1 MTEKFQTSAY
11 PSPEEPNVQIHLRN
25 LRANDDADK
34 ARLGVWYGLHRSAG
48 DVYVADIGVG
58 NQPHHKDLRAAI
70 GFESK
75 DSYLVLPE
83 DFAYTLGFAFGRYNP
98 DKAEQDAYGASY
110 DLQAE
115 RFRPTEVSAAT
126 TDAIVRTA
134 MLGMKYA
141 LVVDAKQLADL
152 PPTAQHPDTQLL
164 IPEDW
169 QGKVDTTGI
178 DRSGRP
184 I

>member
-1 MTEKFQTSAY
+1 MA
-11 PSPEEPNVQIHLRN
+11 LN
-25 LRANDDADK
+25 LRTHT
-34 ARLGVWYGLHRSAG
+34 WYYQR
-48 DVYVADIGVG
+48 I
-58 NQPHHKDLRAAI
+58 
-70 GFESK
+70 
-75 DSYLVLPE
+75 
-83 DFAYTLGFAFGRYNP
+83 FAYTLGFAFGRYNP

-115 RFRPTEVSAAT
+115 RFQQAEVSAAT

-152 PPTAQHPDTQLL
+152 PPIVQHPDTQLL
-164 IPEDW
+164 MPEDW

>member
-1 MTEKFQTSAY
+1 M
-11 PSPEEPNVQIHLRN
+11 V
-25 LRANDDADK
+25 
-34 ARLGVWYGLHRSAG
+34 HRSAG

-58 NQPHHKDLRAAI
+58 NQPHHKDLRAEI

-115 RFRPTEVSAAT
+115 VSAAT

-141 LVVDAKQLADL
+141 LVVDAKQLAGL
-152 PPTAQHPDTQLL
+152 PPTVQHPDTQLL

-178 DRSGRP
+178 DRSGRS

>member
-1 MTEKFQTSAY
+1 MIEKFQTSAH

-25 LRANDDADK
+25 LRTNDDAGK

-58 NQPHHKDLRAAI
+58 NQPHHKDLRAEI

-75 DSYLVLPE
+75 DSYLILPE

-98 DKAEQDAYGASY
+98 DKTEQDAYGASY

-115 RFRPTEVSAAT
+115 RF
-126 TDAIVRTA
+126 
-134 MLGMKYA
+134 
-141 LVVDAKQLADL
+141 
-152 PPTAQHPDTQLL
+152 
-164 IPEDW
+164 
-169 QGKVDTTGI
+169 
-178 DRSGRP
+178 
-184 I
+184 